1 MSTHTGRFERKDVNR
16 KAAPLPKK
24 VIFMNCETI
33 DNLMN
38 DIKSGYIGKDI
49 PDIIRFEAIKA
60 HMNRYLHL
68 WSKIEAS
75 IQETD
80 DLIAGFA
87 NEALCKEMAKIKTLL
102 PHIADCKDFEI
113 VRGNLE
119 LYADALDKLK
129 DEETGE
135 TCTTMSPNEAIYL
148 ACKRYVELYQKGEA
162 YQPHS
167 KELNQLECDL
177 HVLTDETASDWSYP
191 GENGFNYVT
200 E

>member
-1 MSTHTGRFERKDVNR
+1 
-16 KAAPLPKK
+16 
-24 VIFMNCETI
+24 MNCETI

-49 PDIIRFEAIKA
+49 PDIIWFEAIKA

-80 DLIAGFA
+80 DLISGFA
-87 NEALCKEMAKIKTLL
+87 NEALCKEMDRIKSLL
-102 PHIADCKDFEI
+102 PHITDCKDFEI

-119 LYADALDKLK
+119 LYSDALGKLK

-135 TCTTMSPNEAIYL
+135 TCTTMSPKEAVYL
-148 ACKRYVELYQKGEA
+148 ACKRYVELYQKGA
-162 YQPHS
+162 DHQPNC
-167 KELNQLECDL
+167 KELNQLERDL
-177 HVLTDETASDWSYP
+177 HVFTDETASDWSYP
-191 GENGFNYVT
+191 GAYGFNYVT